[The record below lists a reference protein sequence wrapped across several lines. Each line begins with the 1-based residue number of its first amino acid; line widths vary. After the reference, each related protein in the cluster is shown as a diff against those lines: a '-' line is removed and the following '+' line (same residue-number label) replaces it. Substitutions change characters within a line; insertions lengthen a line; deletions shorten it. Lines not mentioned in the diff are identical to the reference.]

1 MVKIGVIGFGNIGS
15 MHVRNFESGV
25 FSNVKLTAILDID
38 PEKIEK
44 AKSIYGDKLRL
55 DHEKTVSV
63 PRRFSIFCR
72 YFYSFT
78 GATNF
83 ANGALFPLIRIKC
96 CPSIWN

>member
-44 AKSIYGDKLRL
+44 AKSIYGDKL
-55 DHEKTVSV
+55 K
-63 PRRFSIFCR
+63 
-72 YFYSFT
+72 YFT
-78 GATNF
+78 
-83 ANGALFPLIRIKC
+83 
-96 CPSIWN
+96 